1 MSSQIKIGD
10 ATLTYEIQTDGSANK
25 RFAVITGAAKDA
37 KGDLTIPVEIEGF
50 PVTSIRDKAFLDC
63 IGLTSVVIPDSVT
76 SIGDR
81 AFWGCRRLTSVSL
94 PKHLKGKVPK
104 YAFENCS
111 PDLKIAYRDA

>member
-37 KGDLTIPVEIEGF
+37 KGDLTIPAEIEGF

-63 IGLTSVVIPDSVT
+63 IGLTSVV
-76 SIGDR
+76 
-81 AFWGCRRLTSVSL
+81 L